1 MVDIPAPKRP
11 RYSMEADLEI
21 QVEDVI
27 FQVQSFLVMRHS
39 PVFRCMLEADMRE
52 AREGRIC
59 LPGKSKDEF
68 QIIAPIFQD
77 LDATPQITKENA
89 ERLLL
94 WAREYQMEKLKQ
106 AIDCFL
112 KDNVEV
118 TVSECKLAADFDLLE
133 RKSQCICSIIADI
146 KNQMPNLL
154 PFTND
159 AAFMANFW
167 PAIFDA
173 AGLPQPTSEV
183 LTTEDLWPFV
193 CKAVHGQ
200 SILYKVLFGRELS
213 VPVRF
218 RGFMGV
224 KLLRII
230 SEKEVEISVPGVAK
244 RIVNFS
250 EVQVL
255 A

>member
-1 MVDIPAPKRP
+1 
-11 RYSMEADLEI
+11 
-21 QVEDVI
+21 
-27 FQVQSFLVMRHS
+27 
-39 PVFRCMLEADMRE
+39 MRE
-52 AREGRIC
+52 AREGRIQ
-59 LPGKSKDEF
+59 LPGKSKEEF
-68 QIIAPIFQD
+68 RIILPIFQD
-77 LDATPQITKENA
+77 LDATPVVTKENA
-89 ERLLL
+89 EKVLI

-106 AIDCFL
+106 ATDRFL

-118 TVSECKLAADFDLLE
+118 TVSECKLAVDFDLCE
-133 RKSQCICSIIADI
+133 RKNQCVHSIVADI

-167 PAIFDA
+167 PAIFEA

-200 SILYKVLFGRELS
+200 GYLYRFLFGKELS
-213 VPVRF
+213 IPVRF

-255 A
+255 P